1 MIQIFKLINIPAMKR
16 DFVIC
21 LKSINLEKKSDF
33 YESVLLLNYFLK
45 DYIIFKKEN
54 FIPNDHD

>member
-1 MIQIFKLINIPAMKR
+1 MKR